1 MNRLNKNEF
10 ESCAFTIYILSKQ
23 GNILRKN
30 IVNVYTVIYSQ
41 TCTEKDQNFTE
52 FIKVNSRVDLD
63 KFMSV
68 IFEGMVSLSNF
79 SIKVQ

>member
-30 IVNVYTVIYSQ
+30 IVNEYTVIYSQ